1 MKYSVSCICGFE
13 TPLVEDKADIDY
25 DLLYSHQEFCK
36 IYLALNEEAP

>member
-25 DLLYSHQEFCK
+25 DLLHSHQEFCK
-36 IYLALNEEAP
+36 IYLANKEEAP